1 MKIILHYRN
10 GTKRTITAP
19 HGMRHPKDGSRAY
32 KVVLDKEAWDSTF
45 VHNAVLQT
53 LDVRDNEGVTCQD

>member
-1 MKIILHYRN
+1 MKITLYYRN

-32 KVVLDKEAWDSTF
+32 KVVLDKEAWDKEF
-45 VHNAVLQT
+45 VRKAVTVT
-53 LDVRDNEGVTCQD
+53 LDVQDNEGVTCQD